1 MALDKNSN
9 GFTFGFAIA
18 MVVVVGALLSLAAM
32 GLKPFQ
38 KGNIEKEKMQNILS
52 AINVQVERD
61 NAPEAF
67 ESYVKEQVVLNSNG
81 ELKQGDVSAF
91 DIDIKKEYRE
101 LKAGARSDE
110 DMNYPLFICEKEGTT
125 YFVIPLVGTGLWGP
139 IWGFMSIQDDYN
151 TIYGAS
157 FDHKTETPGLGAEI
171 NTAGFQDQFT
181 GDKVYKDGE
190 VAFSVMKGGGGNE
203 SEYGV
208 DGITGGTIT
217 SRGVGEM
224 IQRTMGV
231 YQTYFESQN

>member
-9 GFTFGFAIA
+9 GFTFGFAII

-38 KGNIEKEKMQNILS
+38 KSNIEKEKMQNILT
-52 AINVQVERD
+52 AIKVEVSRD
-61 NAPEAF
+61 EAGEAF
-67 ESYVKEQVVLNSNG
+67 EKYVTEQVVLNKDGQIVEG
-81 ELKQGDVSAF
+81 EVSAF
-91 DIDIKKEYRE
+91 DIDIQKEYRE
-101 LKAGARSDE
+101 NKAGVRAAE
-110 DMNYPLFICEKEGTT
+110 DMNYPLFICQNEGET
-125 YFVIPLVGTGLWGP
+125 YYVIPLVGTGLWGP
-139 IWGFMSIQDDYN
+139 VWGYMSLKDDYN

-171 NTAGFQDQFT
+171 NTAGFQAQFP
-181 GDKVYKDGE
+181 GDKIYKDGN
-190 VAFSVMKGGGGNE
+190 VAFTVMKGGGGSD

-224 IQRTMGV
+224 IERTMAI
-231 YQTYFESQN
+231 YQSYFESKN

>member
-139 IWGFMSIQDDYN
+139 TQ
-151 TIYGAS
+151 
-157 FDHKTETPGLGAEI
+157 LG
-171 NTAGFQDQFT
+171 
-181 GDKVYKDGE
+181 KL
-190 VAFSVMKGGGGNE
+190 
-203 SEYGV
+203 
-208 DGITGGTIT
+208 
-217 SRGVGEM
+217 
-224 IQRTMGV
+224 
-231 YQTYFESQN
+231 